1 MLQLA
6 GERVR
11 WNEADKMIP
20 AENFGLRV
28 MSVGLTTPDAD
39 TPLGW
44 RSAVATSALVQ
55 MLDDVEWGPLDVL
68 AVDLPP
74 GTGDVQLT
82 LAQELRI
89 SSAVVVTTPAVV
101 ATDDVRR
108 ALRMLLEIGVPV
120 AGVVE
125 NMSGF
130 VAPDTGIRYHPF
142 GQGGGRMLA
151 HDYGVPFLG
160 EIPLDPRIGAAADA
174 GTPIAAVGD
183 DGQRAIFEGL
193 AARIWE
199 LSITRRSEIMKT
211 QLIPAMVAVAAL
223 LAAPAVRAGEAPTKT
238 PELVEKGRVS
248 YAKNCVACHGK
259 GGEGDGPAAK
269 ASSRPGEPGHPSHE
283 GGRRRGVRRAGD
295 RRQGDRDDRL
305 QAPPRG
311 ERWALAYFV
320 EGLAAA
326 KR

>member
-1 MLQLA
+1 MSVTDPVVRIGGSPSVSRGDSARPGNRAGFARHVVLFTSGKGGVGKTLVAVNVANALAQRGLRVGLLDADVHGPSVPRMLALD

-11 WNEADKMIP
+11 WNDAEKMIP

-44 RSAVATSALVQ
+44 RSAVATAALVQ

-82 LAQELRI
+82 LAQEVRI
-89 SSAVVVTTPAVV
+89 ASAVVVTTPAVV

-130 VAPDTGIRYHPF
+130 VAPDTGVLYHPF

-183 DGQRAIFEGL
+183 EAQKSIFSGL
-193 AARIWE
+193 ASRIWG
-199 LSITRRSEIMKT
+199 
-211 QLIPAMVAVAAL
+211 AL
-223 LAAPAVRAGEAPTKT
+223 EP
-238 PELVEKGRVS
+238 
-248 YAKNCVACHGK
+248 
-259 GGEGDGPAAK
+259 
-269 ASSRPGEPGHPSHE
+269 SRG
-283 GGRRRGVRRAGD
+283 
-295 RRQGDRDDRL
+295 DDR
-305 QAPPRG
+305 A
-311 ERWALAYFV
+311 
-320 EGLAAA
+320 
-326 KR
+326 

>member
-1 MLQLA
+1 MPVTDPVVRIGGGPAVPRGDTAHPGDRASFARHVVLFTSGKGGVGKTLVAVNVASALAQRGLRVGLLDADVHGPSVPRMLQLD

-11 WNEADKMIP
+11 WSDADRMIP

-28 MSVGLTTPDAD
+28 MSVGLTTPEAD

-82 LAQELRI
+82 LAQEVRNAI
-89 SSAVVVTTPAVV
+89 AVVVTTPAVV

-108 ALRMLLEIGVPV
+108 ALRMLLDIGVPV

-151 HDYGVPFLG
+151 RDYRVPFLG

-174 GTPIAAVGD
+174 GTPVAAVGD
-183 DGQRAIFEGL
+183 EEQKAIFAAL
-193 AARIWE
+193 ASRIWE
-199 LSITRRSEIMKT
+199 ALDQPQGVKT
-211 QLIPAMVAVAAL
+211 
-223 LAAPAVRAGEAPTKT
+223 
-238 PELVEKGRVS
+238 
-248 YAKNCVACHGK
+248 
-259 GGEGDGPAAK
+259 
-269 ASSRPGEPGHPSHE
+269 
-283 GGRRRGVRRAGD
+283 
-295 RRQGDRDDRL
+295 
-305 QAPPRG
+305 
-311 ERWALAYFV
+311 
-320 EGLAAA
+320 
-326 KR
+326 